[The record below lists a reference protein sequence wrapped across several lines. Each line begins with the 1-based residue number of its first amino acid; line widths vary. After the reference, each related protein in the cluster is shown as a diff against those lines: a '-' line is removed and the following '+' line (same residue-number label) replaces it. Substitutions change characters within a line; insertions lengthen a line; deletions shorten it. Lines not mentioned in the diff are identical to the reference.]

1 MNKYKISITNYNKL
15 GYPVSGVSRVISDL
29 TFSKIRKLDIKEIQ
43 VMAKMQKF
51 VTQTDWL
58 WYTAELTD
66 EQVAEYKAYEND
78 ETGELDEPFSYFY
91 EKILSKEYSY
101 NK

>member
-1 MNKYKISITNYNKL
+1 
-15 GYPVSGVSRVISDL
+15 
-29 TFSKIRKLDIKEIQ
+29 
-43 VMAKMQKF
+43 MAKMQKF

-78 ETGELDEPFSYFY
+78 ETGELDEPDWLDELDYDLVRDKPASDDMEF
-91 EKILSKEYSY
+91 ELIED
-101 NK
+101 

>member
-1 MNKYKISITNYNKL
+1 
-15 GYPVSGVSRVISDL
+15 
-29 TFSKIRKLDIKEIQ
+29 
-43 VMAKMQKF
+43 MAKMQKF

-78 ETGELDEPFSYFY
+78 ETGELDEPDWLDELDYDLVRDKPASDDTEF
-91 EKILSKEYSY
+91 ELIEE
-101 NK
+101 